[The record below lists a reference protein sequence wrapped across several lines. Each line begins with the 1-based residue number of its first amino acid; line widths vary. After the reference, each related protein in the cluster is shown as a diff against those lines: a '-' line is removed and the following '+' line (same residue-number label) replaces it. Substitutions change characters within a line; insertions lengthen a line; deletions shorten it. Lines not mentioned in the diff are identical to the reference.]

1 MFMFLASR
9 IKDHYSQEFYT
20 TTHEIGIRDMAFLS
34 PLFRLKS
41 PCRLNFTVVK
51 RARISTQAWKLR

>member
-1 MFMFLASR
+1 MFLASR
-9 IKDHYSQEFYT
+9 IIDHYSQEFYT
-20 TTHEIGIRDMAFLS
+20 ATHEISIRGMAFLS
-34 PLFRLKS
+34 HLFRLTS

>member
-9 IKDHYSQEFYT
+9 IIDHYSPEFYT

-41 PCRLNFTVVK
+41 PRRLNFTVVK